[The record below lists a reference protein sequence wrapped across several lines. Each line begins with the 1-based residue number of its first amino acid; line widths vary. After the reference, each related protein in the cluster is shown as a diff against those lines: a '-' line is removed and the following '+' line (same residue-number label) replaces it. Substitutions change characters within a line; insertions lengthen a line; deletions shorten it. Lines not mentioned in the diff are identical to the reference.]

1 MCYIKTM
8 NHISSVTI
16 PMPTREKERLHDL
29 ALQYGF
35 SLEELLAKILREISS
50 KIPSESLK
58 DYKNPKKLGLSLNRA
73 MRDYHDSHVSE
84 TL

>member
-1 MCYIKTM
+1 M
-8 NHISSVTI
+8 NQNTSITI
-16 PMPTREKERLHDL
+16 PIPIKEKERLHEL

-50 KIPSESLK
+50 SIPSESLK

-73 MRDYHDSHVSE
+73 IRDYCAGHVSE